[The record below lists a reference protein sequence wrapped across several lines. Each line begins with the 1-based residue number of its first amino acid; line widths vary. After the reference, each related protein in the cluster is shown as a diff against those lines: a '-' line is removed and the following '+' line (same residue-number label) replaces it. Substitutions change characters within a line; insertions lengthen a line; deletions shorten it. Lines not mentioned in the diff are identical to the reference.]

1 MFKKPNK
8 NFTGEND
15 NEAEEIMEIEVKF
28 NWIESEFKNKFQ
40 EELKV
45 NEDEFTLEDE
55 ENIKYEYVKYLF
67 S

>member
-1 MFKKPNK
+1 MLKKPNK